1 MSPTDQL
8 AHKSS
13 RGVFVTIVGFASK
26 TLLQVGSTAV
36 LARQLDP
43 ADFGLIAMVVAVV
56 GVVDLVR
63 DFGLTGAILQS
74 RELSERM
81 WQSLMWLSLL
91 VGFVLMAIVAALAPV
106 LALLYN
112 EDRLVV
118 LTLAIAPTLVVN
130 GLLMPMQARIQRDLR
145 FGTMASIDVMSMLS
159 GVVLA
164 IIAASLGW
172 GVWSLVVLT
181 GAGQLYRLAALW
193 MAARPSFGRPRISRD
208 VLSLVRT
215 GGSIFGV
222 QVLNYAAR
230 NADNVVIGQ
239 QLGPAALG
247 QYSRAY
253 ALFLMPMQQLN
264 GTVGRVA
271 LPVLSKL
278 QDDPARY
285 VRYIRGAA
293 MVIGYVT
300 IPVYAIAAAVA
311 QPLVRLLLG
320 EGWNEAA
327 TLFALLAIAGV
338 GQSVGTVLGWLYLT
352 LGRAHRQLLFFL
364 LTKPII
370 IAGFFLGVWWDGARG
385 LALVYGL
392 LTVALFLPELR
403 YAVSGTFVRVRDI
416 MQPIA
421 RPAAITP
428 LCFGAAAATV
438 AALGAQPAI
447 LQLLA
452 GGLAGVLPLVASM
465 ALPAYRRDLREIV
478 GFVRKARASKKPAD
492 AGSDGQ
498 ETTEKEAVG

>member
-1 MSPTDQL
+1 MSRTDQL

-13 RGVFVTIVGFASK
+13 RGVFVTFGGFASK
-26 TLLQVGSTAV
+26 TLLQIGSTAV

-63 DFGLTGAILQS
+63 DFGLTGAILQA
-74 RELSERM
+74 RDLSERM

-91 VGFVLMAIVAALAPV
+91 IGFGLMAIVAALAPA
-106 LALLYN
+106 LALLYD

-118 LTLAIAPTLVVN
+118 LTLAIAPTLLIN

-145 FGTMASIDVMSMLS
+145 FGTMASIDVMSMLA

-164 IIAASLGW
+164 IIGAALGF
-172 GVWSLVVLT
+172 GVWSLVILT

-193 MAARPSFGRPRISRD
+193 VAARPSFGRPHISKD

-222 QVLNYAAR
+222 QLLNYAAR
-230 NADNVVIGQ
+230 NADNVVIGH

-278 QDDPARY
+278 QDDADRY

-311 QPLVRLLLG
+311 HPLVRLLLG
-320 EGWNEAA
+320 DGWSEAA
-327 TLFALLAIAGV
+327 TLFALLAIAGA

-352 LGRAHRQLLFFL
+352 LGRAHRQLLFFVI
-364 LTKPII
+364 TKPII
-370 IAGFFLGVWWDGARG
+370 VAGFIVGAWWNGARG

-392 LTVALFLPELR
+392 LTVALFLPELQ
-403 YAVSGTFVRVRDI
+403 YAVRGTFVRVRDI
-416 MQPIA
+416 IQPIA

-438 AALGAQPAI
+438 SLLGSQPPL

-452 GGLAGVLPLVASM
+452 GGLAGVLPLALSM
-465 ALPAYRRDLREIV
+465 ALPDYRRDLGEIV
-478 GFVRKARASKKPAD
+478 GFVRKARAGKKPA
-492 AGSDGQ
+492 GSSSDGGA
-498 ETTEKEAVG
+498 TAEKEAVG